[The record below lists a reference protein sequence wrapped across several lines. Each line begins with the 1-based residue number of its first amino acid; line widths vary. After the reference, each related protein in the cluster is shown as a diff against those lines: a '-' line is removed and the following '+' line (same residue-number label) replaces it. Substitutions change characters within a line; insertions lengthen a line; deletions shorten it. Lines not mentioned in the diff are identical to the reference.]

1 MLGRSAQEDRI
12 ADSFAGFDG
21 HAGVALLFCESE
33 HFQIG
38 QRFIDH
44 HGFEPTDS
52 VHRDFFAQSQ
62 VASHGLFDVVD
73 LGDGLSIESLEPFE
87 EIDHVVFVFAG
98 FIEVQRI
105 RELFGRE
112 RSRSDPIDL
121 DDASYVGIEFLARE
135 LDFQMG

>member
-1 MLGRSAQEDRI
+1 M
-12 ADSFAGFDG
+12 
-21 HAGVALLFCESE
+21 LFCESE